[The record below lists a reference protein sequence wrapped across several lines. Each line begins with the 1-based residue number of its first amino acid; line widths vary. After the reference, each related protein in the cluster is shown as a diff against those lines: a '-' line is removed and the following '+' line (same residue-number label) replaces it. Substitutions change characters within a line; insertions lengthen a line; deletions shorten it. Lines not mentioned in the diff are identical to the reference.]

1 MSGFLTDWL
10 ETIRPRIRETTW
22 VSYEMA
28 ANRIT
33 RQIEAMPLQALTPL
47 QVESLYS
54 TLLANGGAGGRP
66 LAPKTV
72 RNCHIVL
79 RRALAA
85 ERLGLVSRNPAASA
99 RAVAAPRA
107 EQGTWSSEEI
117 QRFFEALA
125 GERLSMAFVLLATT
139 GMRRGEVLGL
149 RWEDI
154 DFDDR
159 SLSIVQTLTTVRGER
174 HIGPPKTGKSRRRVS
189 VDKVTLDALK
199 SHRKRKRVERIAA
212 ADVWSNEG
220 DLVDSVT
227 RHCVVCPHLLTFSM
241 QTGMVNNMQVLNLGD
256 AGSHGNDLLAKRSAE
271 GLDVRLGQRARLI
284 DWSGPGVHVETDDDV
299 LQADAV
305 VVAVPGPLTIGIG
318 FWPALPPEKAVAL
331 SELTYGTAAK
341 VIVQYA
347 ERETVSAA
355 VGHGCFTDGT
365 PPWIVEQSVHQ
376 PGDAVSVSSLLGGD
390 AEPAVIDESVFAA
403 FDASVTALTGTAVA
417 RTGQLSHS
425 WTRDELARVIVRAPL
440 GDQRTRVLPHV
451 QRPLG
456 GRVFFAGEH
465 TDDRV
470 GPGGL
475 EGAARSEL
483 RVATELASA

>member
-1 MSGFLTDWL
+1 MLIRVVPRLTARVTSVSQLCATLDPRLWNGEGLGARQGNGVVVRRRPRARSGDRSSPPSSPIWVRDEEGSRSGIAFVGVGFGHWDRRCSQSHPTVSGFLTDWL
-10 ETIRPRIRETTW
+10 ETNRPRIRETTW

-33 RQIEAMPLQALTPL
+33 RQIGAMPLQALTPL

-79 RRALAA
+79 RRALADA

-154 DFDDR
+154 DFDNR

-199 SHRKRKRVERIAA
+199 SHRKRQRVERIAA

-220 DLVDSVT
+220 DLVDSSDST
-227 RHCVVCPHLLTFSM
+227 LCCLPTF
-241 QTGMVNNMQVLNLGD
+241 VD
-256 AGSHGNDLLAKRSAE
+256 
-271 GLDVRLGQRARLI
+271 I
-284 DWSGPGVHVETDDDV
+284 
-299 LQADAV
+299 
-305 VVAVPGPLTIGIG
+305 
-318 FWPALPPEKAVAL
+318 
-331 SELTYGTAAK
+331 
-341 VIVQYA
+341 
-347 ERETVSAA
+347 
-355 VGHGCFTDGT
+355 
-365 PPWIVEQSVHQ
+365 
-376 PGDAVSVSSLLGGD
+376 
-390 AEPAVIDESVFAA
+390 
-403 FDASVTALTGTAVA
+403 
-417 RTGQLSHS
+417 
-425 WTRDELARVIVRAPL
+425 
-440 GDQRTRVLPHV
+440 
-451 QRPLG
+451 
-456 GRVFFAGEH
+456 
-465 TDDRV
+465 
-470 GPGGL
+470 
-475 EGAARSEL
+475 
-483 RVATELASA
+483 